1 MVKPKSK
8 SKRLRSRSRSRSR
21 SRTYKYG
28 GAGAKP
34 AVTKAMLTKMLNG
47 QTLKPKKSK
56 SYKKGDSTTSDWAA
70 ADARGMVV
78 KGDGSSGQD
87 NK

>member
-1 MVKPKSK
+1 
-8 SKRLRSRSRSRSR
+8 
-21 SRTYKYG
+21 
-28 GAGAKP
+28 
-34 AVTKAMLTKMLNG
+34 MLTKMLNG
-47 QTLKPKKSK
+47 KTLKPKKGK

>member
-8 SKRLRSRSRSRSR
+8 SKRLRSRSR

-34 AVTKAMLTKMLNG
+34 AVTGKMLTSMLNG
-47 QTLKPKKSK
+47 KTLKPKKGK

-78 KGDGSSGQD
+78 KGDGVSGQD

>member
-21 SRTYKYG
+21 TYKYG
-28 GAGAKP
+28 GAGTKP
-34 AVTKAMLTKMLNG
+34 TVTGKMLTSMLNG
-47 QTLKPKKSK
+47 KTFKPKKKGK